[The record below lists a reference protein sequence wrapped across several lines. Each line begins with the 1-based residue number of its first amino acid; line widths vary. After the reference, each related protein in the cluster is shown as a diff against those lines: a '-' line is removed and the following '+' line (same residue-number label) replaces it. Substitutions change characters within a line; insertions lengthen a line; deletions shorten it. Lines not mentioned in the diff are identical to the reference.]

1 MLGSKSPLS
10 YTEQYEVT
18 TVADGYEYD
27 YIIVRQNPVPTATL
41 LASRPT
47 NKPTG
52 TTVRV
57 EIQTDDITKLSREC
71 ETQLLYFNNVIVVNE
86 WWFYDNDFK
95 IIESDLFKVRNK
107 DFPFNGQMHI
117 VLGQVAYPINWSI
130 LGLEPIYIPVG
141 LKFDIGSLPVT
152 ISREELQYA
161 DENIKDKIKQKIEF
175 VYDELFKKY
184 QSQFITNN
192 IFEYISY
199 YNNEDSKKLFLTN
212 DFSIPFKMRGNKI
225 IRPTLIINNKG
236 YKIAKDNI
244 DYLFSFYNV
253 SILKNTV
260 VTYERGQGIDRRDLG
275 YSLHTLYYRTGEIN
289 HWSNLYRN
297 NGTIIKRGKIPKK
310 IIKDIAGALGLTF
323 EKITANPSYNSL
335 SSIKTRLKDG
345 ALLETYKA
353 INEIDSQ
360 IKAALQSYD
369 NVPEAFIAQ
378 KKEEQKLL
386 EEERKGNITTY
397 NPSNKKDTL
406 KLDKLLDEYK
416 YVFYIDKNE
425 DSYKIAH
432 YYNLFMYAFNKYFKS
447 QYKLIII
454 STTTVKKIKKF
465 ENVKH
470 IDNVWR
476 VANLYTIFNH
486 LKYNYIASSFNIVK
500 DKVVPVSLY
509 YYDLFKKLEKE
520 ILWFN
525 IPNSDIIRTGKELKD
540 GTIEYTNERINIDL
554 YTYFKKQI
562 DNIPRKQSYSI
573 ESKLEELKK
582 VYPFL
587 KLLSDLDVTNY
598 EQRIKARELVKTFKL
613 IKLNTK
619 YYGKINEINKINS

>member
-360 IKAALQSYD
+360 IKAALQS
-369 NVPEAFIAQ
+369 
-378 KKEEQKLL
+378 
-386 EEERKGNITTY
+386 
-397 NPSNKKDTL
+397 SNN
-406 KLDKLLDEYK
+406 
-416 YVFYIDKNE
+416 FC
-425 DSYKIAH
+425 
-432 YYNLFMYAFNKYFKS
+432 
-447 QYKLIII
+447 
-454 STTTVKKIKKF
+454 
-465 ENVKH
+465 
-470 IDNVWR
+470 
-476 VANLYTIFNH
+476 
-486 LKYNYIASSFNIVK
+486 SSF
-500 DKVVPVSLY
+500 
-509 YYDLFKKLEKE
+509 F
-520 ILWFN
+520 
-525 IPNSDIIRTGKELKD
+525 
-540 GTIEYTNERINIDL
+540 
-554 YTYFKKQI
+554 
-562 DNIPRKQSYSI
+562 
-573 ESKLEELKK
+573 
-582 VYPFL
+582 
-587 KLLSDLDVTNY
+587 
-598 EQRIKARELVKTFKL
+598 
-613 IKLNTK
+613 
-619 YYGKINEINKINS
+619 